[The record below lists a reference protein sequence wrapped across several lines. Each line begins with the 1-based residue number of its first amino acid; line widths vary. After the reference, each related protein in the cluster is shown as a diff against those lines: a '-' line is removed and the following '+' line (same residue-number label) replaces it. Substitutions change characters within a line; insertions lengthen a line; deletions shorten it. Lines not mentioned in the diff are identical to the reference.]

1 LVYTLVNTDW
11 LPNLYG
17 YKAAHMMVEW
27 LRNKKRVGE
36 AELTRWL
43 SDLEAQ
49 SARGSY
55 FYSINRYICVC
66 VK

>member
-1 LVYTLVNTDW
+1 MIYPLINTGW

-27 LRNKKRVGE
+27 LRKTMGI
-36 AELTRWL
+36 AETDLARWL
-43 SDLEAQ
+43 SDIEAQ
-49 SARGSY
+49 CDRDSF
-55 FYSINRYICVC
+55 FYSINRNICVC